1 MKKRDRQLLE
11 RMYRNDFDTFFDLF
25 MFCSDWQVKKNAKG
39 LRINISILK
48 EFLIEKEGL
57 ILQ

>member
-11 RMYRNDFDTFFDLF
+11 RLYKNDFDTFFDLF
-25 MFCSDWQVKKNAKG
+25 MFCSDWQIKKNAKG
-39 LRINISILK
+39 LKINLNVLK
-48 EFLIEKEGL
+48 DFLLEKESL